1 MKIHPGGATIKI
13 VKIIVYVVTFAVV
26 IAIAVAIAALSLS
39 VAPAAAKSTLLG
51 KIAIIL
57 GGFAV
62 TGGVIYLA
70 EKLINVIK
78 EVGNLVTEIIV
89 EKYKK
94 TQLEAGIKIGIEQG
108 IEQGVEIGRE
118 QGVEIGREQG
128 VEIGREQGVEIG
140 REQGVE
146 IGREQGVE
154 IGREQERQ
162 AWQGWYQRQETAH
175 REGRPFNEPPPGYSP
190 DANANGPD
198 RP

>member
-13 VKIIVYVVTFAVV
+13 VKIIVYVATFAVV

-108 IEQGVEIGRE
+108 
-118 QGVEIGREQG
+118 

-162 AWQGWYQRQETAH
+162 AWQGWYQRQEAAH
-175 REGRPFNEPPPGYSP
+175 RECRPFTEPPPGYSP
-190 DANANGPD
+190 DASANG
-198 RP
+198 

>member
-13 VKIIVYVVTFAVV
+13 VKIIVYIATFAVV

-39 VAPAAAKSTLLG
+39 VAPAAAKSTFLG
-51 KIAIIL
+51 KVAIIL

-108 IEQGVEIGRE
+108 
-118 QGVEIGREQG
+118 
-128 VEIGREQGVEIG
+128 VEIG

-162 AWQGWYQRQETAH
+162 AWQGWYQRQEAAH

-190 DANANGPD
+190 DANGQD

>member
-13 VKIIVYVVTFAVV
+13 VKIIVYVATFAVV

-39 VAPAAAKSTLLG
+39 VAPAAAKSTFLG
-51 KIAIIL
+51 KTAIIL

-108 IEQGVEIGRE
+108 
-118 QGVEIGREQG
+118 
-128 VEIGREQGVEIG
+128 VEIG

-162 AWQGWYQRQETAH
+162 AWQGWYQRQEAAH

-190 DANANGPD
+190 DASANGQD

>member
-1 MKIHPGGATIKI
+1 MQSPWLYNSPDVKIHPGGATIKI
-13 VKIIVYVVTFAVV
+13 VKIIVYVATFAVV
-26 IAIAVAIAALSLS
+26 IAIAVAIAVLSLS

-128 VEIGREQGVEIG
+128 VEIGREQ
-140 REQGVE
+140 
-146 IGREQGVE
+146 
-154 IGREQERQ
+154 ERQ
-162 AWQGWYQRQETAH
+162 AWQGWYQRQEAAH

-190 DANANGPD
+190 DANGQD

>member
-1 MKIHPGGATIKI
+1 MQPPWLYNPPGVKIHPGGATIKI
-13 VKIIVYVVTFAVV
+13 VKIIVYVATFAVV
-26 IAIAVAIAALSLS
+26 IAIAVAIAVLSLS
-39 VAPAAAKSTLLG
+39 VAPAAAKSTFLG

-140 REQGVE
+140 REQ
-146 IGREQGVE
+146 
-154 IGREQERQ
+154 ERQ
-162 AWQGWYQRQETAH
+162 AWQGWYQRQEAAH

-190 DANANGPD
+190 DANANGQNSP
-198 RP
+198 

>member
-13 VKIIVYVVTFAVV
+13 VKIIVYVATFAVV

-39 VAPAAAKSTLLG
+39 VAPAAAKSTFLG

-108 IEQGVEIGRE
+108 
-118 QGVEIGREQG
+118 VEIGREQG

-162 AWQGWYQRQETAH
+162 AWQGWYQRQEAAH

-190 DANANGPD
+190 DASANGQD

>member
-1 MKIHPGGATIKI
+1 MKILPGGATIKI
-13 VKIIVYVVTFAVV
+13 VKIIVYVITFAVV

-62 TGGVIYLA
+62 TGGVVYLA

-94 TQLEAGIKIGIEQG
+94 TQLEAGIKIGI
-108 IEQGVEIGRE
+108 
-118 QGVEIGREQG
+118 EQG

-162 AWQGWYQRQETAH
+162 AWQGWYQRQEAAH

-190 DANANGPD
+190 DASTNSPD